1 MSLRILKSSP
11 LHTLQDFGRFGYQD
25 LGVTACGPLDP
36 HAYAWGQRTLG
47 IDKNGNALELI
58 RGGFVGEFT
67 KHTEM
72 ILTGADCSPTLD
84 DKPCPIWVSQSVKPG
99 QVLKLDNPRNGQVC
113 YLAVAG
119 AFQVPQQYAS
129 VATGRRDRI
138 GGLHGNGDSLR
149 AGDEIIYVS
158 RTQKSAYVPQRFIP
172 DYTKPLCLRLLPGYQ
187 FEDFAQDAISIL
199 LREVFEV
206 SSEISRMGYRLR
218 GPALPDV
225 PPAGLSEPIAL
236 GAVQVPPDGQ
246 PIVLNRDRQSLGGY
260 PKLGVLCRE
269 DLGFLSQRKPG
280 DRLCWQITTLEQA
293 QEEFLASK
301 RFFGEFL

>member
-1 MSLRILKSSP
+1 M
-11 LHTLQDFGRFGYQD
+11 HTLQDFGRFGYQD

-36 HAYAWGQRTLG
+36 HAYAWGQKTLG
-47 IDKNGNALELI
+47 IDKDGNALELI

-67 KHTEM
+67 KPTEI
-72 ILTGADCSPTLD
+72 ILTGADCGATLD
-84 DKPCPIWVSQSVKPG
+84 DKPCPAWISQSVTPG

-119 AFQVPQQYAS
+119 AFQVSQQYAS
-129 VATGRRDRI
+129 VATSRRDGI
-138 GGLHGNGDSLR
+138 GGLHGNGEALR
-149 AGDEIIYVS
+149 AGDELMYVGRS
-158 RTQKSAYVPQRFIP
+158 QKKAYVPPRFIP
-172 DYTKPLCLRLLPGYQ
+172 NYTEPLCLRLLPGYQ

-199 LREVFEV
+199 LREAFEV

-218 GPALPDV
+218 GPALPEV
-225 PPAGLSEPIAL
+225 PPTGLSEPIAL

-269 DLGFLSQRKPG
+269 DLGLLSQRKPG
-280 DRLCWQITTLEQA
+280 DRVRWQITTLERA
-293 QEEFLASK
+293 QEEFLVSK